1 MVRLILVVAFIAVL
15 AIAFTAVLGTMQA
28 VGRGATAKDED
39 TMPQTFKRIAY
50 FALVL
55 LLLGLSLGWLG
66 AA

>member
-1 MVRLILVVAFIAVL
+1 MVRLILLLAFVAVL
-15 AIAFTAVLGTMQA
+15 AIAFAAVLGTLA
-28 VGRGATAKDED
+28 ATRLPAGEDHD
-39 TMPQTFKRIAY
+39 TMPETFRKIAY